1 MVIVSGVVT
10 VLSRLY
16 FREDLSPDSGGNTL
30 YLTIGVLE
38 TTFFSHWEV
47 FTPEFSVNAL
57 TRVDLIYECRRILF
71 VCLRYL
77 KDKTKLIR
85 PLKQYVL
92 VVDLSTLTI

>member
-16 FREDLSPDSGGNTL
+16 CREDLSPDSGGNTL
-30 YLTIGVLE
+30 YLAIGVLE

-47 FTPEFSVNAL
+47 FTPVFDGNKLISI
-57 TRVDLIYECRRILF
+57 DLIYKCSGIML

-77 KDKTKLIR
+77 K
-85 PLKQYVL
+85 YE
-92 VVDLSTLTI
+92 LSLSDHLSSMY